1 VQEFT
6 GADFVREVLAAG
18 PTKGSAIIDAGAT
31 GVHVDVRVVPEESFG
46 AASQYFTGSKEE
58 RSRSRPGSS
67 STSTGFSRAKR

>member
-31 GVHVDVRVVPEESFG
+31 GVHVDISPAQRNTTC
-46 AASQYFTGSKEE
+46 A
-58 RSRSRPGSS
+58 
-67 STSTGFSRAKR
+67 